1 MCSLRQN
8 EGESRGECYLP
19 FLGISHH
26 DGAALGIV
34 RLDAHG
40 KHVVAARDAELLV
53 DLELDGQAVAVPA
66 EAALDV
72 VAGLVRVPA
81 DDVLRPAARA
91 REPRTIG
98 LGWRWRVGAVRG
110 WP

>member
-1 MCSLRQN
+1 MPVCADLSLSLSLSVLRT
-8 EGESRGECYLP
+8 
-19 FLGISHH
+19 
-26 DGAALGIV
+26 
-34 RLDAHG
+34 LDAEH
-40 KHVVAARDAELLV
+40 LI

-91 REPRTIG
+91 HVSLGRSAEGGQCRAGTVS
-98 LGWRWRVGAVRG
+98 GWRRL
-110 WP
+110 P